1 MQLTI
6 GKSTMI
12 KCLEMDK
19 MANYT
24 EVTKL
29 LAEFQLFEY
38 ETSPAEADD
47 GIVRMKGIIQT
58 ANKVNANGRV
68 YPRAILEREDTKF
81 NELVRERRAL
91 GELDHPD
98 SPIVQLE
105 NVSHVVTE
113 TQWDGDDLTGIIE
126 VLDTPKGQI
135 LGKLVERGIKL
146 GISSRGL
153 GSTTKTNEGHDL
165 VEDDFS
171 LVTYDMVSNPSTSN
185 AFMHLRESSQFKQ
198 LTEQTNLM
206 KIDDIVSEILGL

>member
-1 MQLTI
+1 
-6 GKSTMI
+6 
-12 KCLEMDK
+12 